1 MDAYNDALSEVEK
14 DLHGKSAVDIMV
26 HTAQQVCMLLLFS
39 YSILPIIEW
48 IYCLSY
54 NALNVVKMNL

>member
-1 MDAYNDALSEVEK
+1 VDAYNDALSEVVK